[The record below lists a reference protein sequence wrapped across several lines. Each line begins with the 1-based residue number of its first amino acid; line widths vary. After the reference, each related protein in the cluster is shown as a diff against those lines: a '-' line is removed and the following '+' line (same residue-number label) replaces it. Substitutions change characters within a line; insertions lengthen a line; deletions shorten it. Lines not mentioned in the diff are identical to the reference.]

1 MSFHDTSVE
10 TIGKCTKKKFNLENH
25 IYVQLILLY
34 TVETNRK
41 KNNLVKMYKYSQWV
55 HVTQVQKKIG

>member
-34 TVETNRK
+34 TVEANRK
-41 KNNLVKMYKYSQWV
+41 KNNLVKMYKYSQ
-55 HVTQVQKKIG
+55 